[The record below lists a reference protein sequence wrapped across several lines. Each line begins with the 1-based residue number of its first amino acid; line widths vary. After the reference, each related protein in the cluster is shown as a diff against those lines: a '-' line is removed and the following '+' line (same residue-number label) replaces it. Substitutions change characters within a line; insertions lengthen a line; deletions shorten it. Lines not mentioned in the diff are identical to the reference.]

1 MMAASGSKYIHTLF
15 LSLSFLLQIRTW
27 HSSQILHMVRLSA
40 SIVSAM
46 LDTDQHTV
54 LHTLPSHQSHTI
66 WFRLKPLLLIQ
77 TFYIIKQTSCHM
89 LQHTRSL
96 AKSQLAPYWTYSVCT
111 ILRTEGAIYTPPPSP
126 PTHTYTE
133 ARQRAQC
140 IRVYS
145 TGSCDFEELIPSF
158 PCLYF
163 SSCLPALSALTLTL
177 TTLCSHDCLYNNA
190 SKND

>member
-111 ILRTEGAIYTPPPSP
+111 ILRTEGAIYTPPPLP
-126 PTHTYTE
+126 PNTHIYRGTSE
-133 ARQRAQC
+133 
-140 IRVYS
+140 S
-145 TGSCDFEELIPSF
+145 TMHQSIQHWVMWFWGTNTVIPMPLLLF
-158 PCLYF
+158 L
-163 SSCLPALSALTLTL
+163 SSCSQCAHAHTHNAVFTWLSVQQRL
-177 TTLCSHDCLYNNA
+177 
-190 SKND
+190 